1 MSVQV
6 DLTARRVLVT
16 GAASGIG
23 AATLEGMVID
33 GPVPP
38 NEFPLF
44 AAGTGPGSAQ
54 AVAKKPASPRTA
66 TRRSFLSEVR
76 GSVGPWR
83 CWRLFLTL
91 PRSNRRFLSMI

>member
-6 DLTARRVLVT
+6 DLTGRRVLVT

-54 AVAKKPASPRTA
+54 AVAKKPASPVPQLVDHFC
-66 TRRSFLSEVR
+66 RRSVAALAHGDAGGCS
-76 GSVGPWR
+76 
-83 CWRLFLTL
+83 
-91 PRSNRRFLSMI
+91 